1 MLHHLV
7 LHRPC
12 SSKTLA
18 AAKRKLRCVLTE
30 TEFARVR
37 LLVGDIQHLRRDHAL
52 LRDGFDLVVCCGVLH
67 HLPDS
72 SLGLQRLAS
81 LLRPD
86 GVLQLATYSTIS
98 FKTWQPRVEAWLK
111 TLPFASQ
118 MFQGAVSD
126 PESREI
132 RDLLVHFPE
141 FFTYAGFLDL
151 LFHPLERT
159 GQCANALHSVVRSSI
174 VMPMSLDYTTPGGKC
189 FFEMPTHR
197 RGKQQEPFFVHSCAL
212 PLAGTFTLNELLEG
226 PIAASRLTPLGIFF
240 LDVNAELVARRCFA
254 KRFPE
259 DPERKMVDLRLWHT
273 LEEEEQDIFGR
284 MHGVWLAKS
293 GREETAAKR
302 ARSKGPRCQTSRTSG
317 QTSNIPRVP
326 RA

>member
-118 MFQGAVSD
+118 MFQGGSSRTPSHREVRALRQELLAASED

-151 LFHPLERT
+151 LFHPLER
-159 GQCANALHSVVRSSI
+159 
-174 VMPMSLDYTTPGGKC
+174 
-189 FFEMPTHR
+189 
-197 RGKQQEPFFVHSCAL
+197 
-212 PLAGTFTLNELLEG
+212 TFTLNELLEG

-259 DPERKMVDLRLWHT
+259 EPERKMVDLRLWHT